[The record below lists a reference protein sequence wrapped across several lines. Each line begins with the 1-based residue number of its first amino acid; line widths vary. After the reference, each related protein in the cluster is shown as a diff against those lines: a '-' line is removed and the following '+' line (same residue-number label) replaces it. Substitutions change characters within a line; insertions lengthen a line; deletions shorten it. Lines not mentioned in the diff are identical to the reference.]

1 MYLHHTGEIWRQFPQ
16 LVPGIIVI
24 ESIDSNLNSE
34 PKLSSWFQLAI
45 DRLDQSSESQLP
57 EIAAWRQAYS
67 KMGLKPSKYRSA
79 AEALLRRF
87 RREKNIPRLH
97 PIVDLCNAVSIA
109 FALPVAVFNLDNIDQ
124 CIKICH
130 ADGTERYLSFSGG
143 IETPPQGEIIF
154 KDASNNAHARRWTFR
169 QSKLSAVQSST
180 TQALIIS
187 EGMHSTA
194 SKDVQK
200 LIENLSQE
208 LSSLGVFIRGQT
220 FLSARSP
227 RFEFDI

>member
-1 MYLHHTGEIWRQFPQ
+1 
-16 LVPGIIVI
+16 
-24 ESIDSNLNSE
+24 
-34 PKLSSWFQLAI
+34 
-45 DRLDQSSESQLP
+45 
-57 EIAAWRQAYS
+57 
-67 KMGLKPSKYRSA
+67 MGLKPSKYRSA

-109 FALPVAVFNLDNIDQ
+109 FALPVAVFDLDNIDQ
-124 CIKICH
+124 YIKICH